1 MHGSALGAYIDA
13 TFGDTGVVSGVA
25 GAHLETRVLALLKK
39 MQSANLMPPASQPK
53 SKQSRLTAHLGP
65 KSGKPPSA
73 SPVCSSASSF
83 AKAICLTD
91 VPVHLPIFLAHT
103 SPRLPILLAHVPPH
117 LPICPI
123 RLFICPPAS
132 PSAQRRKSCLQ
143 HNNCRTACW
152 HEQVLRQIHVN

>member
-65 KSGKPPSA
+65 KSGNPPSA
-73 SPVCSSASSF
+73 SPSA
-83 AKAICLTD
+83 
-91 VPVHLPIFLAHT
+91 HLPLRL
-103 SPRLPILLAHVPPH
+103 PRL
-117 LPICPI
+117 
-123 RLFICPPAS
+123 
-132 PSAQRRKSCLQ
+132 SA
-143 HNNCRTACW
+143 
-152 HEQVLRQIHVN
+152 